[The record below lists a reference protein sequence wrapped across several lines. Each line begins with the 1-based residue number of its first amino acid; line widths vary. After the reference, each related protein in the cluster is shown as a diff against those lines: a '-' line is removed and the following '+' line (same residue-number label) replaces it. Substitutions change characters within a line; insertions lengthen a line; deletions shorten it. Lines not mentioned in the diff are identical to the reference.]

1 MLWHNK
7 YKSLPV
13 RLIETGSTSQ
23 LQKVMT
29 ITNLVKIIV
38 WLKSRIRCW
47 FFEETIWWFLL
58 LPPTLCFSGNPV
70 DQTAMIRGFFWSWQS
85 SLTGGNK
92 VETRPRRFENS
103 KTGSSS
109 VRQNPNQLFKITTRP
124 VPQYHFFLLTLLP
137 ISAVSADFFLR
148 YWWYHTY
155 INTNTNTLFKTL
167 TVIWLLR
174 LTSELHYS

>member
-58 LPPTLCFSGNPV
+58 LPPSLCFSGNPV

-124 VPQYHFFLLTLLP
+124 ARQYHFAPNISSFHCFLPQIL
-137 ISAVSADFFLR
+137 ISIQIHCSK
-148 YWWYHTY
+148 H
-155 INTNTNTLFKTL
+155 
-167 TVIWLLR
+167 
-174 LTSELHYS
+174 